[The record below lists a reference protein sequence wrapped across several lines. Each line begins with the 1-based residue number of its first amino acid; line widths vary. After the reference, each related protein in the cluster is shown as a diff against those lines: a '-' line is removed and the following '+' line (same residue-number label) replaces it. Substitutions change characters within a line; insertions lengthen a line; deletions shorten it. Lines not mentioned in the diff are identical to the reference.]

1 MPARI
6 FSSTARQSN
15 FADGREQIKE
25 GIHVDIVCF
34 KTGFCNPETVVKQ
47 GRRQFSLSRP
57 EINIAVA
64 LDLGHKISMLAK
76 VCSAAL
82 NGIEAFP
89 VEVEVNAGWGDTLIV
104 IVGLPDAAV
113 KESRDRVTTALT
125 NSGYKFPMGR
135 TTINLAPADVKKEGP
150 SFDLPIALG
159 MLAAS
164 EQIETD
170 QLDNFIAVGELAL
183 TGAVRSCKGVLPVA
197 LRAKADGK
205 IGVLV
210 PAENAA
216 EAAVVAGLQVIPVQN
231 LREAAQFLEGEI
243 KIAPVKVDIARIFEH
258 EDEDELDFAEVKG
271 QENVKR
277 ALEIA
282 AAGGHNALLIG
293 PPGTGKSMLA
303 KRLPTIL
310 PPLTLDEALETTKIH
325 SIVGLLAPGQALV
338 TRRPFRAPHHTAS
351 DAGLLGGNINPTPGE
366 ISIAHHGVLFLDEL
380 PEFKRSVLET
390 LRQPLE
396 EGRVTISRAAGTMT
410 FPSQFM
416 LLAAMNPTPDG
427 KMPGESKSSPRE
439 IQNYLGRISGPLL
452 DRIDLHI
459 EVPQV
464 KFREISGDRTGET
477 SAQIRERVVAARK
490 RQHERFKDKP
500 KITCNARMGPKEL
513 KTFCALDDATK
524 ELLQNAM
531 ADLNLSA
538 RAYDRILKVARTIAD
553 LAGAEK
559 ISSDHVS
566 EAIQYRSLDRQ
577 LWA

>member
-1 MPARI
+1 MLARI
-6 FSSTARQSN
+6 CSS
-15 FADGREQIKE
+15 
-25 GIHVDIVCF
+25 
-34 KTGFCNPETVVKQ
+34 
-47 GRRQFSLSRP
+47 
-57 EINIAVA
+57 A
-64 LDLGHKISMLAK
+64 LT
-76 VCSAAL
+76 
-82 NGIEAFP
+82 GIEAYP
-89 VEVEVNAGWGDTLIV
+89 VEVEVNAGWGDTQIV

-113 KESRDRVTTALT
+113 KESRDRVITALA
-125 NSGYKFPMGR
+125 NSGFKFPMGR
-135 TTINLAPADVKKEGP
+135 TTINLAPADIKKEGP

-170 QLDNFIAVGELAL
+170 QLDNFVIVGELAL
-183 TGAVRSCKGVLPVA
+183 TGAVRPCKGALPVA
-197 LRAKADGK
+197 LRARAEGK
-205 IGVLV
+205 VGLLV

-216 EAAVVAGLQVIPVQN
+216 EAAVVSGLQVIPVRN
-231 LREAAQFLEGEI
+231 LREAADFLEGD
-243 KIAPVKVDIARIFEH
+243 VKVPPARVDVVSLF
-258 EDEDELDFAEVKG
+258 DQPLDDDLDFAEVKG

-310 PPLTLDEALETTKIH
+310 PPLTLNEALETTKIH
-325 SIVGLLAPGQALV
+325 SIVGLLSPGQALV

-366 ISIAHHGVLFLDEL
+366 ISLAHNGVLFLDEL

-390 LRQPLE
+390 MRQPLE

-416 LLAAMNPTPDG
+416 LVAAMNPAPDG
-427 KMPGESKSSPRE
+427 KMPGESRCSPRE

-452 DRIDLHI
+452 DRIDLHV
-459 EVPQV
+459 EVPPV
-464 KFREISGDRTGET
+464 KFREIAGDHHGET
-477 SAQIRERVVAARK
+477 STQIRERVMAARR
-490 RQHERFKDKP
+490 RQQDRLRHKP
-500 KITCNARMGPKEL
+500 KITCNARLGTREL
-513 KTFCALDDATK
+513 KQFCELDEATK
-524 ELLQNAM
+524 ELLRNAM

-553 LAGAEK
+553 LAGSEN
-559 ISSDHVS
+559 ILSDHVS